1 MFADLLII
9 AVCVGIAL
17 FGAWETANIR
27 HEHDVNHKRRRTDH
41 SGNQDEST
49 RDVLGKGEIA

>member
-9 AVCVGIAL
+9 VVCVGIAL

-41 SGNQDEST
+41 
-49 RDVLGKGEIA
+49 